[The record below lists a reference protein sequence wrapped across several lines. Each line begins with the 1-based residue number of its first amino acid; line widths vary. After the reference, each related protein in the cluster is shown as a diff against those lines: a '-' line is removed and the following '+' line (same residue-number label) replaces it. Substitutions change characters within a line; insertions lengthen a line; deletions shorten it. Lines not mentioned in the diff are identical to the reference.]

1 MIGAN
6 IVAHSEIIQIL
17 LCDLTGLRLRNDR
30 IAIFPYNAW
39 NTLPDILG
47 DAFANNNH
55 MIRLGIQNELFSVV
69 IPWGSYDLIKD
80 FISGFNPFVI
90 ERDNAG
96 VHKPDPSILQLDQ

>member
-1 MIGAN
+1 MIG
-6 IVAHSEIIQIL
+6 
-17 LCDLTGLRLRNDR
+17 
-30 IAIFPYNAW
+30 
-39 NTLPDILG
+39 
-47 DAFANNNH
+47 
-55 MIRLGIQNELFSVV
+55 LGIQNELFSVV